1 MKQKI
6 NLNAVNQFPKG
17 TIIYIEG
24 EPLSS
29 IALVIK
35 GHVQIHHEGAR
46 YMMGP
51 GSFLAV
57 SDVLHGKYQSTY
69 TAMEDVAFYAFDVDH
84 KDDLEGILSI
94 NKDYNGF
101 FIMSM
106 NRVISELGKLYK
118 DILKHGLG
126 LYNFLTDTFKL
137 YFESASKLGYTAR
150 KPKWVDEL
158 KEFESSI
165 APDLEKINYYKE
177 GALIP
182 ADVIKSYYSHSSII
196 TMYQLEDQIELI
208 NQLNEILQ
216 DYSGKLF
223 VMSECLINDTDTSL
237 FGLMA
242 AYAIEVTNA
251 DGNNLD
257 LIDNMDSIIEEIN
270 RTEVFFKNRLGR
282 EMKINRKRM
291 EEAYHL
297 LITGT
302 KGKEMSVQT
311 YLKYSME
318 DAQKIIAELGQS
330 YKQILDYSGMDPDIA
345 KKSQDV
351 MLDFVN
357 LRDRLSMDDN
367 ARKIRKQLTDQHY
380 EIYKKVFLKAYKDK
394 NVPRVID
401 MFLKYGYAD
410 ERLLDNEQLL
420 SLYFLEEEDDSGNI
434 YVYNMKEW
442 LKLIYEGKK
451 EPSKNEFDLEYN
463 EMISSLKNKGKITDK
478 QAKEY
483 ATDMERKLDYEI
495 NNMFRY
501 NNRTTNGQISTF
513 APVLHKDMMYGQP
526 DKSYVKPS
534 VMKEAINKLM
544 EIDYSVFDRETLYV
558 NKEKNIEKEY
568 IVERVF
574 PDIVLMPTLGI
585 NGVMWQEITG
595 KKRNSPGRFLFPIFC
610 ETNLFLNLVKVCGR
624 FRWEMC
630 RTIEGTAWNDIKV
643 KSLTSEYSDYLQFYR
658 KNRELSEERREKLKL
673 QIQKGRNN
681 SREIFVID
689 YEAWVNYES
698 KGAIKLNKPVREIM
712 ATYCPFAKKLRDK
725 FTIQPVF
732 EEAYARFIRTRL
744 KKVRETEGRHRLLQ
758 KENIELTKELVDT
771 LIYYKET

>member
-251 DGNNLD
+251 DGNNIE